1 MSTPD
6 PNAGMTAPAPAPAP
20 AAASRRTPAAARR
33 RAAAPDSSRADVVVV
48 GGGPAGAAAAL
59 GLARLGYQVT
69 VVTLERS
76 ATVEGL
82 SARTVARL
90 EAAGLRAAV
99 ATASAPAP
107 RMVSWGDDRAQRGE
121 ERIVA
126 RDQLDQALRTDVQAA
141 GVRWI
146 NAAAGAVRGDESAW
160 LVETDEGAL
169 HCRAVLDARGR
180 RARRHERRGP
190 HLVSWGDCV
199 ECDSPPANPHPP
211 STGVVALDDGW
222 CWVARPEAGRA
233 WIQFVGDA
241 TQPKSAQD
249 LGARFQRALQALS
262 LSQVLPDPNVPSPMR
277 FRIGPARAAVARYSA
292 PTQGTGY
299 LRIGDAAVA
308 MDPLS
313 GNGIYEALGSA
324 QVAVA
329 AINTWLTGGPWP
341 EIARFLDERAAELW
355 RRCVTAAGSFYRQ
368 QAERT
373 SRPFWQQTAS
383 AYEHLALEAE
393 TTEKGPGRFE
403 MRPVLN
409 RQRIEVRRVW
419 VSPAWPR
426 GMWMPAPAVLQQEV

>member
-1 MSTPD
+1 MS
-6 PNAGMTAPAPAPAP
+6 A
-20 AAASRRTPAAARR
+20 
-33 RAAAPDSSRADVVVV
+33 RADVAVL

-59 GLARLGYQVT
+59 GLACLGYQVT
-69 VVTLERS
+69 VVSLERS

-82 SARTVARL
+82 SARTIARL
-90 EAAGLRAAV
+90 EAAGLRSAV

-107 RMVSWGDDRAQRGE
+107 RMVCWGEDRGQRGE
-121 ERIVA
+121 ERIVS
-126 RDQLDQALRTDVQAA
+126 RDQFDQALRTDVQVA

-146 NAAAGAVRGDESAW
+146 NTAASAVRGEESGW
-160 LVETDEGAL
+160 VVETGEGTVR
-169 HCRAVLDARGR
+169 CRAVLDARGR

-190 HLVSWGDCV
+190 HLVSWGACV
-199 ECDSPPANPHPP
+199 ECDRRDTDSPVSSASPAAAVVTQAPGVNLLAPA
-211 STGVVALDDGW
+211 TGVVALDDGW
-222 CWVARPEAGRA
+222 CWIARREAGRA

-241 TQPKSAQD
+241 TEQLSAQD
-249 LGARFQRALQALS
+249 LGNRFKLALEKLPE
-262 LSQVLPDPNVPSPMR
+262 LGVLPGMHALAEMGAQPTPPSNPSALAARR
-277 FRIGPARAAVARYSA
+277 FYVSPARAAVARYSA
-292 PTQGTGY
+292 PAQAAGY

-329 AINTWLTGGPWP
+329 AINTWLTGGSWP
-341 EIARFLDERAAELW
+341 QIARFLDERAAELW

-383 AYEHLALEAE
+383 AYEHLALEAQ

-403 MRPVLN
+403 LRPVLN